1 MLYTPSVRKGFV
13 TIGSNADSS
22 DSGSASD
29 ADSIT
34 SGDEEKALKMVGSVG
49 NIGVYDEDSEEFENY
64 LGRIKLYFVA
74 NKIKENQVAIFLT
87 LAGPKI
93 YALAKSLLSPND
105 PAEESADSLFKV
117 LTNHYKPKRI
127 VIFERY
133 TFYSRNQRPSENV
146 TDFLAAI
153 RALAHTCEFGT
164 SLDDMLRDRLVMGL
178 HNKETQHALLSE
190 ADLTLQRAVEVAIAR
205 EAATRD
211 VEAMAS
217 AGVHA
222 VGYEKKRQF
231 KKPLKK
237 GNQSEAKSGNAKADP
252 PKKACSGCGRMHWKK
267 DCPFKDAECY
277 QCGKKD
283 TLSLFAGIRKRGRQ
297 IQCK

>member
-1 MLYTPSVRKGFV
+1 
-13 TIGSNADSS
+13 
-22 DSGSASD
+22 
-29 ADSIT
+29 
-34 SGDEEKALKMVGSVG
+34 MVGSVG

-190 ADLTLQRAVEVAIAR
+190 ADLTLQ
-205 EAATRD
+205 
-211 VEAMAS
+211 
-217 AGVHA
+217 
-222 VGYEKKRQF
+222 
-231 KKPLKK
+231 
-237 GNQSEAKSGNAKADP
+237 
-252 PKKACSGCGRMHWKK
+252 
-267 DCPFKDAECY
+267 
-277 QCGKKD
+277 
-283 TLSLFAGIRKRGRQ
+283 
-297 IQCK
+297 